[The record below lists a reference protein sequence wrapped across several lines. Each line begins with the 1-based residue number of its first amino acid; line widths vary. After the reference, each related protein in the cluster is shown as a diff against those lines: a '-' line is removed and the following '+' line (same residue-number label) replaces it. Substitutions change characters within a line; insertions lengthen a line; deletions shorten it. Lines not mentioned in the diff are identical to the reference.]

1 LKINN
6 KFIYFLL
13 IFKFYPQK
21 MPLQK
26 SHFGQFDAGRSH
38 SDPGQNCAPNSS
50 TSYPD
55 IASGHAE
62 PAGAPIPGRCGEGQ
76 SAIAGG
82 LPATGAASYNL
93 QAKYSI
99 TNLY

>member
-1 LKINN
+1 
-6 KFIYFLL
+6 
-13 IFKFYPQK
+13 

-50 TSYPD
+50 RLNPD

-82 LPATGAASYNL
+82 LPATGAILLTSKIFHHSYL
-93 QAKYSI
+93 CKF
-99 TNLY
+99 TFLGLLL